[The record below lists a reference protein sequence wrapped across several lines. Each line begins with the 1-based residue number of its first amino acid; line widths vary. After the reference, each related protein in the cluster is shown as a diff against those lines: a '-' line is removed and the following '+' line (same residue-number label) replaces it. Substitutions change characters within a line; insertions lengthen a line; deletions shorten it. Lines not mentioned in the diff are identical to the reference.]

1 MGGRRIAP
9 TLIAALPAVRKS
21 LSAGSAFS
29 LKSCVDKCYARAGV
43 AAPASARAFGEPSS
57 FDAKWKQNKQRREKS
72 FNEMLERFKKYE
84 EVEQRAAEL
93 DKAHDEERKAERKA
107 RAVQK
112 RAVLRLAKMQLPQL
126 NTGEKAERRKARA
139 AVRRAKFEK
148 MHLERVAA
156 GVPSAAPEL
165 RSVTKAKKKV
175 DSASRVLRKARRE
188 AQALAKR
195 EERHAKRR
203 ARGRPSASPNREE
216 RHAKR
221 RAWGRPSHTPKPK
234 KKKKSPP

>member
-1 MGGRRIAP
+1 
-9 TLIAALPAVRKS
+9 
-21 LSAGSAFS
+21 
-29 LKSCVDKCYARAGV
+29 
-43 AAPASARAFGEPSS
+43 
-57 FDAKWKQNKQRREKS
+57 
-72 FNEMLERFKKYE
+72 
-84 EVEQRAAEL
+84 
-93 DKAHDEERKAERKA
+93 
-107 RAVQK
+107 
-112 RAVLRLAKMQLPQL
+112 
-126 NTGEKAERRKARA
+126 
-139 AVRRAKFEK
+139 
-148 MHLERVAA
+148 
-156 GVPSAAPEL
+156 
-165 RSVTKAKKKV
+165 VTKAKKKV